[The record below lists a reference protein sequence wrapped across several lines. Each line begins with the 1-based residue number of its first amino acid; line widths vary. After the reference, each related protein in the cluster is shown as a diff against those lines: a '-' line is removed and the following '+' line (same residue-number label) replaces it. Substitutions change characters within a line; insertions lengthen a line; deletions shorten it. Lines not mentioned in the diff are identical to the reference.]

1 MRKDKIFLSLFLIFL
16 VFFTGCAGKDEKEQV
31 RTVQFS
37 WWGNDSRAE
46 YTLKGI
52 ELFESENPYVK
63 IEPKFDSWSQYE
75 KNFEEDFEAGECADV
90 MQINFDWLNKYSP
103 DGNGF
108 YDINNLADYV
118 ELYNYTLKDLDYGS
132 VSGKLNAIPIAFNTA
147 IPVFDK
153 TFFDEN
159 SLKIPSSW
167 DELFSLAKILKQN
180 DRYVFTLSNRHLLF
194 LAVAWFEQT
203 FSKKV
208 FLMNGRLNVSE
219 EELGQIFDFVRRLVQ
234 EHVVY
239 SPTRGFRISALKTQ
253 KIVGAVLWCNE
264 ISLFVKETESLGRNA
279 VLGNFITT
287 PGAKESGWY
296 LKPAS
301 MYAIKKDCKNPELAA
316 KFLNFLVNNQDFALM
331 QKNDKGVP
339 VSNKALTA
347 LMEKNQL
354 ESLQYFALLKIRFNR
369 GSINPMLPVMEDN
382 AVIKSFAK
390 NAFDYVEGKVS
401 KMDAVNAF
409 ASLW

>member
-31 RTVQFS
+31 RAVQFS

-75 KNFEEDFEAGECADV
+75 KNFEEDFETGECADV

-132 VSGKLNAIPIAFNTA
+132 VNGKLNAIPIAFNTA

-194 LAVAWFEQT
+194 LAVAWFEQS

-390 NAFDYVEGKVS
+390 NAFDYAEGKVS

>member
-75 KNFEEDFEAGECADV
+75 KNFEEDFENGGCADV

-132 VSGKLNAIPIAFNTA
+132 VNGKLNAIPVAFNTA

-287 PGAKESGWY
+287 SGAKESGWY

-390 NAFDYVEGKVS
+390 NAFDYAEGKVS